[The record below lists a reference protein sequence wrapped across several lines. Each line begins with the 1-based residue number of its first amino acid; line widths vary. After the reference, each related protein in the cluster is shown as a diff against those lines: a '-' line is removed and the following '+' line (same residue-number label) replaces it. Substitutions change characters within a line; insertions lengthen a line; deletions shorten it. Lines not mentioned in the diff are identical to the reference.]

1 MKSRRTMA
9 PPACSPAESTA
20 ISSFSQ
26 TEPFGTPA
34 TSFADDEAED
44 VDKYNLQRYVDAQDK
59 QDIYN
64 RVVASFRAGCRKPQ
78 PATWL
83 WCVFPQMNGCQTA
96 LVYTR
101 RRGLIRDSWPQGK
114 AMADGLDEARAIL
127 QHPILGPR
135 VRAAARALVDS
146 PAPDV
151 FTAMDN
157 MFYDVARLHSSI
169 TIFRQAARYPVCIHQ
184 RESALRQ
191 NMVFREVLNKYFVK
205 DPDSEDDDYNPKLED
220 EDEVEDE
227 GMGPPKAPKARKGGS
242 RHSPTLE
249 RLDRLELEAAE
260 ERLAAHKP
268 CVCGLDMEAL
278 ANKDIGSK
286 VKITDRQRK
295 RLTDR

>member
-1 MKSRRTMA
+1 MA
-9 PPACSPAESTA
+9 PPACSSTETTA
-20 ISSFSQ
+20 ASSSQ
-26 TEPFGTPA
+26 TEPASTPA
-34 TSFADDEAED
+34 TSFADNETEH
-44 VDKYNLQRYVDAQDK
+44 VDDFNLQRYIDAQDNK
-59 QDIYN
+59 GIYN
-64 RVVASFRAGCRKPQ
+64 RVLAAFRAGSRKPQ

-96 LVYTR
+96 LVYSR
-101 RRGLIRDSWPQGK
+101 RRGLIRDSWPEGR

-135 VRAAARALVDS
+135 IRAAARALVDS

-191 NMVFREVLNKYFVK
+191 NMVFREVLNKYFIR
-205 DPDSEDDDYNPKLED
+205 DPDSEDDDYNLKLED
-220 EDEVEDE
+220 EDEEENESLSDLEVR
-227 GMGPPKAPKARKGGS
+227 KATKARKGGS

-249 RLDRLELEAAE
+249 RLDKIELAAAE

-278 ANKDIGSK
+278 VNKDIGSK

-295 RLTDR
+295 RLVDR